1 MIKINNSFNDFTH
14 EYRKKSHSRHYYN
27 QPSPLFVE
35 DLDKF
40 MKKNNFS

>member
-1 MIKINNSFNDFTH
+1 MIKINNSFNAFTH
-14 EYRKKSHSRHYYN
+14 EYRNNSHSRHYHN
-27 QPSPLFVE
+27 HPSPVLVE